1 MDFYLITS
9 EFGDLQFP
17 VNPEEVKVITEAMVS
32 TVDINDL
39 GEIDQHTGEKL
50 PVFAFSSF
58 LPKHYDSYCQYQ
70 SIPDPNETAEKLDR
84 IRESGKPVRLLI
96 SGTPINT
103 LVRITSFVPQVRG
116 GEPGDI
122 YFDIEFRKHKE
133 VKVRKV
139 SVKKKPSPRP
149 SKPKPKT
156 YTVVSGDT
164 LWDIAKRKLG
174 GGSKWPSI
182 YKIPENKKTIGS
194 NPDLIY
200 PGQKL
205 VIP

>member
-1 MDFYLITS
+1 
-9 EFGDLQFP
+9 
-17 VNPEEVKVITEAMVS
+17 
-32 TVDINDL
+32 
-39 GEIDQHTGEKL
+39 
-50 PVFAFSSF
+50 
-58 LPKHYDSYCQYQ
+58 
-70 SIPDPNETAEKLDR
+70 
-84 IRESGKPVRLLI
+84 GKPVRLLI